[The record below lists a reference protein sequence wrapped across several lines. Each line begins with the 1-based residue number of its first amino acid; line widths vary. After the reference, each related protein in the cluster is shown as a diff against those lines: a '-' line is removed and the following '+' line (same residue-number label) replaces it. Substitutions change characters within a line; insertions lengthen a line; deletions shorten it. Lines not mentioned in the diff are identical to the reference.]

1 MASKINIDLS
11 NAPKIISKLG
21 LNAGGKAQLFFTNE
35 LMRISDPYVPFKQGA
50 LKNSARIVEQG
61 TAIEYNTPYARY
73 QWYGKVMVGSKPKVV
88 TDRDLVYRGGALRGK
103 MWVARAFN
111 DNKQMII
118 DMVERSMK
126 K

>member
-1 MASKINIDLS
+1 MVSKITIDLS

-21 LNAGGKAQLFFTNE
+21 LNAGGKTQLFFTNE

-50 LKNSARIVEQG
+50 LKNSARIVDEG
-61 TAIEYNTPYARY
+61 TAIQYNTPYARY
-73 QWYGKVMVGSKPKVV
+73 QWYGKVMIGSKPKVV

-118 DMVERSMK
+118 DAVERSMRK
-126 K
+126 